1 MSKERL
7 RVEAPTFIDRSI
19 VQIIEELAA
28 WSKLGIHPVARQV
41 GVAIGILECFEPSLV
56 SHVHH
61 GTLFATFLRRGDV
74 QSPRFFSLPLMLAAI
89 SCV

>member
-1 MSKERL
+1 MSKKRL

-28 WSKLGIHPVARQV
+28 GSKLGIHPVTGQV
-41 GVAIGILECFEPSLV
+41 GVSIGILDCFEPSLV

-61 GTLFATFLRRGDV
+61 GTLFATFLRRGDC
-74 QSPRFFSLPLMLAAI
+74 P
-89 SCV
+89 